1 VHDEIR
7 TTAFSAWK
15 TMIRSLDDEDVGPLL
30 ETTFSTIILK
40 WAVFDS
46 TSRLHATELLTYLLK
61 QRHDLVREFIDL
73 IPSLDQIPE
82 LAEPETEVKKMRAEI
97 DVRQHYRTFSLR
109 IGHEHESVVTQAMIE
124 LAKYLRQH
132 QSFLQASAVSE
143 QPDSVVGELLRS
155 ILDACVKF
163 SEGNPEIARLSAEC
177 IGLIGCLD
185 SNRVEAI
192 RDRKEVVI
200 VSNFDDPTETTEF
213 VLFLLENVIVKAFLS
228 ATDPRVQGFLSYAMQ
243 ELLEKCD
250 IKEACMVHRKGMEDS
265 ATESIYL
272 RWLKLPEIVRQ
283 TLTPFLKSRYKV
295 GELAKSEAK
304 YPIFEHTKK
313 YTAWLRVFVLDL
325 LKQPHNPNAMIIFAP
340 LCRVIKIEDISVASF
355 LLPFVVLH
363 AVVLGTD
370 EQRGDIRSELLRVL
384 SHQAPPE
391 SHFERTNTKLC
402 SEVSL
407 LIGHYSCFGRL
418 IERLGSFSYPGLY
431 VQMDARKADE
441 IEPEK
446 GL

>member
-1 VHDEIR
+1 VHEEIR

-15 TMIRSLDDEDVGPLL
+15 TMIRSLDEEDVGPLL

-40 WAVFDS
+40 WTLFDS
-46 TSRLHATELLTYLLK
+46 TSRLHATELITYLLK
-61 QRHDLVREFIDL
+61 ERHDLVREFIDL
-73 IPSLDQIPE
+73 IPSLGQITE
-82 LAEPETEVKKMRAEI
+82 LAEFETELRKMRADI
-97 DVRQHYRTFSLR
+97 DVPHHYRTFSRR
-109 IGHEHESVVTQAMIE
+109 IGHEHESVVTQALIE
-124 LAKYLRQH
+124 LTKYLRQH
-132 QSFLQASAVSE
+132 SSFLQASAVSE

-163 SEGNPEIARLSAEC
+163 SESNLEIARLSAEC

-185 SNRVEAI
+185 SNRVEAV
-192 RDRKEVVI
+192 RDRQEVVV
-200 VSNFDDPTETTEF
+200 VSNFDDPTETADF
-213 VLFLLENVIVKAFLS
+213 VLFLLKNVIVKAFLS

-250 IKEACMVHRKGMEDS
+250 IKEACAMHRKGMENS
-265 ATESIYL
+265 STESLYL
-272 RWLKLPEIVRQ
+272 KWLKLPEIVRQ
-283 TLTPFLKSRYKV
+283 TLTPFLKSRYKL
-295 GELAKSEAK
+295 GELAKSEAR

-363 AVVLGTD
+363 AVIIGTD
-370 EQRGDIRSELLRVL
+370 KQREDIHLELLRVL
-384 SHQAPPE
+384 SHQAPAD
-391 SHFERTNTKLC
+391 SHAECTNTKLC

-407 LIGHYSCFGRL
+407 LVIANA
-418 IERLGSFSYPGLY
+418 LGG
-431 VQMDARKADE
+431 
-441 IEPEK
+441 
-446 GL
+446 

>member
-1 VHDEIR
+1 
-7 TTAFSAWK
+7 
-15 TMIRSLDDEDVGPLL
+15 MIRSLDDEDVGPLL

-40 WAVFDS
+40 WVVFDS
-46 TSRLHATELLTYLLK
+46 TSRLHATELITYLLK
-61 QRHDLVREFIDL
+61 QCHDLVREFIDL

-82 LAEPETEVKKMRAEI
+82 LAEFETELKKMRTDI
-97 DVRQHYRTFSLR
+97 DVRQHYRTFSQRLK
-109 IGHEHESVVTQAMIE
+109 HEHESVVTQALIE

-132 QSFLQASAVSE
+132 SSFLQASAVSE
-143 QPDSVVGELLRS
+143 QPDSVIGELLRS

-163 SEGNPEIARLSAEC
+163 SESNLEIARLSAEC

-192 RDRKEVVI
+192 RDRKEVVV
-200 VSNFDDPTETTEF
+200 VSNFDDPAETTDF

-228 ATDPRVQGFLSYAMQ
+228 ATDPLVQGFLSYAMQ

-250 IKEACMVHRKGMEDS
+250 IKEACAVYRKGMEHS
-265 ATESIYL
+265 PTESIYL
-272 RWLKLPEIVRQ
+272 KWLKLPEMVRQ
-283 TLTPFLKSRYKV
+283 TLTPFLKSRYRV
-295 GELAKSEAK
+295 GELPKSEAK

-313 YTAWLRVFVLDL
+313 YTAWLRAFVLDL
-325 LKQPHNPNAMIIFAP
+325 LKQPHNTNAVIIFAP

-370 EQRGDIRSELLRVL
+370 QQREYIHLELRRVL
-384 SHQAPPE
+384 SHQAPAD

-407 LIGHYSCFGRL
+407 SVTCNVL
-418 IERLGSFSYPGLY
+418 E
-431 VQMDARKADE
+431 V
-441 IEPEK
+441 
-446 GL
+446 